1 MKSKKKK
8 HAICYNIMLS
18 RPLNLFWIHQNQV
31 LILTAEFQLIMSWVL
46 LPLKTCTK
54 ISSRKEHF

>member
-1 MKSKKKK
+1 MKSKKK
-8 HAICYNIMLS
+8 HAIYYNIMLS

-31 LILTAEFQLIMSWVL
+31 LILTVEFQLIMSWVL